1 MRRVYLACL
10 VMLLAG
16 PAACADV
23 FEPAQTHAVL
33 VGVLEWAD
41 GLPAFPKTNRK
52 DQELRDTLVSLGV
65 PQPNITLLM
74 DEDASLANIEAAIA
88 KTLANAGAGSTL
100 IIYYAGHGWPTAGGD
115 FCLANYDLQKK
126 AAQHAWSLNELG
138 EKLANN
144 FKGRHVFLWA
154 DCCFSG
160 GLQVVVDA
168 LAKKRIAAF
177 SLTSAGMADTSTRNW
192 TFTQSL
198 IDALR
203 GEPLVDAD
211 SDGRVTLMELR
222 DEVRDAMQH
231 REGQAYGFKAH
242 AIEDD
247 YVLASS
253 KGARPNGGN
262 SRIPVGS
269 YVQATDRGRTSY
281 GRVIRA
287 NSRRVLVQF
296 YDYTEKRTVTYDA
309 EDVARS
315 TRTPRAP
322 VLLDVGVKPDCL
334 TEWRGT
340 WYPAKVIERQTTG
353 GTPQY
358 RVHYLGYESS
368 WDEWVGS
375 ERIRLLK
382 EEQVP

>member
-1 MRRVYLACL
+1 
-10 VMLLAG
+10 
-16 PAACADV
+16 
-23 FEPAQTHAVL
+23 
-33 VGVLEWAD
+33 VLEWAD
-41 GLPAFPKTNRK
+41 GLPTFPKSNRK
-52 DQELRDTLVSLGV
+52 DQELRDTLVSRGV
-65 PQPNITLLM
+65 PQQNITLLM
-74 DEDASLANIEAAIA
+74 DADATLANIEAAIA

-138 EKLANN
+138 ETLANN

-160 GLQVVVDA
+160 GLRVVVDA

-177 SLTSAGMADTSTRNW
+177 SLTSAGMANTSTRNW

-203 GEPLVDAD
+203 GEPLVDANGD
-211 SDGRVTLMELR
+211 RRVTLMELR
-222 DEVRDAMQH
+222 GEVRDAMQH

-253 KGARPNGGN
+253 KGTRPHDGN
-262 SRIPVGS
+262 ASFPVGS
-269 YVQATDRGRTSY
+269 YVMATHRGRPNY
-281 GRVIRA
+281 GRVVRA
-287 NSRRVLVQF
+287 DGQQLLVQF
-296 YDYTEKRTVTYDA
+296 YDYTEKRAAIYDA
-309 EDVARS
+309 DDVVRS
-315 TRTPRAP
+315 TRTPQAP
-322 VLLDVGVKPDCL
+322 VLLDVGVRPDCL

-340 WYPAKVIERQTTG
+340 WYPAKLLERKTSG
-353 GTPQY
+353 GMPLF
-358 RVHYLGYESS
+358 RVHYLGYENA

-375 ERIRLLK
+375 ERIK
-382 EEQVP
+382 FSTEKQAP